1 MKKMTKPISLTIA
14 FITILLTLVGCNPF
28 DNGSTAYLT
37 KKMDEIPIECD
48 GYEIGKTTVQDSMI
62 GVEGVYSINGES
74 IEITRNG
81 GEEYVI
87 LFKDEVLTIN
97 DEFMR
102 INSRVYVEIHA
113 IWLNYYSKSTQD
125 TNASSRIYGVF
136 VYDDNLFIITNGLRN
151 SLSQYDCAWK
161 YPITLYLY
169 DFESESIFYA
179 GYYSD
184 FRKDEVSLKILK
196 KENA

>member
-1 MKKMTKPISLTIA
+1 MFSA
-14 FITILLTLVGCNPF
+14 CNPF

-48 GYEIGKTTVQDSMI
+48 GYEIVKTTAQDSII
-62 GVEGVYSINGES
+62 GFEGSYSINGES
-74 IEITRNG
+74 IEITGNG
-81 GEEYVI
+81 GEEYVV
-87 LFKDEVLTIN
+87 LFKDEVLIIN

-102 INSRVYVEIHA
+102 TNSRVYVEIHA

-179 GYYSD
+179 GYYSE
-184 FRKDEVSLKILK
+184 FRKDEVSLKI
-196 KENA
+196 

>member
-1 MKKMTKPISLTIA
+1 MKNFTKTIS
-14 FITILLTLVGCNPF
+14 FIIVFMIILFVFAGCRL
-28 DNGSTAYLT
+28 DDGSTAYLT
-37 KKMDEIPIECD
+37 QKMNEIPIECD
-48 GYEIGKTTVQDSMI
+48 RYEIVKTTAQDSMI
-62 GVEGVYSINGES
+62 GFEGSALINGES

-87 LFKDEVLTIN
+87 QFKDEAIIIN

-102 INSRVYVEIHA
+102 TNSCAYVEIHA

-151 SLSQYDCAWK
+151 SFSQYDCAWK

-169 DFESESIFYA
+169 DFESDSIFYA

-184 FRKDEVSLKILK
+184 FRKDEVSLKVLK